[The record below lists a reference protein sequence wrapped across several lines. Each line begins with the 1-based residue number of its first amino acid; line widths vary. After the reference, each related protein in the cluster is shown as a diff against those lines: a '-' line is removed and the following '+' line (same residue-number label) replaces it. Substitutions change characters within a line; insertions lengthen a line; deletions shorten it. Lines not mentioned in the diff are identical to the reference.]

1 MSTMDGTTIALLRKI
16 RAKGVRGV
24 CRAVADRVEE
34 SVLEPYLEWRLGIS
48 TTGWV
53 SCETL
58 GYQHPDWDD
67 YSPSSYGNIRRIMRA
82 LDIRPGRDV
91 FIDFG
96 SGKGRV
102 IVMAARH
109 PFERVIG
116 VDSSAALNAEAQRN
130 IERARPRLACQQV
143 DVVTAD
149 AAAYQVP
156 DAATMIYFASPFNG
170 GTLDAVL
177 DNARTSLMR
186 MPRRLSVVSHGYDA
200 ANPFESRLRKC
211 GWLALRSEVLLQRS
225 NCAWI
230 YTNSRWAEPAARRAV

>member
-1 MSTMDGTTIALLRKI
+1 MDGTTLALLRKI
-16 RAKGVRGV
+16 RAKGIRGV

-34 SVLEPYLEWRLGIS
+34 SVLEPYFEWRLGIS

-67 YSPSSYGNIRRIMRA
+67 YSPSSYGNIRRILRA
-82 LDIRPGRDV
+82 LDIQRGRDV
-91 FIDFG
+91 LIDFG

-102 IVMAARH
+102 LVMAARY

-116 VDSSAALNAEAQRN
+116 VDSSAALNDEAQRN
-130 IERARPRLACQQV
+130 IDRARPRLACPRIE
-143 DVVTAD
+143 VVTSD
-149 AAAYQVP
+149 AAAYPLP

-177 DNARTSLMR
+177 DNARASLMR
-186 MPRRLSVVSHGYDA
+186 APRRLSVVSHGYDA
-200 ANPFESRLRKC
+200 ANPFEQQLRRC
-211 GWLALRSEVLLQRS
+211 GWLALRAEVLLQRS
-225 NCAWI
+225 NRAWI
-230 YTNSRWAEPAARRAV
+230 YTNARWNDRATSPAI